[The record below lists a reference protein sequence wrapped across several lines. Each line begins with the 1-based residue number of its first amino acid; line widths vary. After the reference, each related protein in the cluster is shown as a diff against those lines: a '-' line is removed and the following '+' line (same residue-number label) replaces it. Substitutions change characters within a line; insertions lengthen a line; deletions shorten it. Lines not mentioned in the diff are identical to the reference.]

1 MTITW
6 LGHSCFMLECSGF
19 RVLLDPYHEVQGLP
33 DISVEADAV
42 YCSHDHFDH
51 GWTENIRLTANKEN
65 PFTVKEIQSFH
76 DDQGGALRG
85 RNMIRT
91 FTAEGLTVAHLGDLG
106 HQLSAAQLAEIGH
119 CDVILIPVGGY
130 YTIDAAGARQVAYAI
145 GAPVVIPMHY
155 RKDEVGFDVL
165 GTVEEFTGLYSPEE
179 VKFCSGSRLELTGEL
194 PRQVAVLSLPR

>member
-119 CDVILIPVGGY
+119 CDVILIPVGG
-130 YTIDAAGARQVAYAI
+130 
-145 GAPVVIPMHY
+145 
-155 RKDEVGFDVL
+155 
-165 GTVEEFTGLYSPEE
+165 
-179 VKFCSGSRLELTGEL
+179 
-194 PRQVAVLSLPR
+194 